1 ERSDYNINMKTEV
14 ISFIFLALV
23 FFSCSEGKSDKGTE
37 IHWDKWGVPHVY
49 ATDEAEMYYAFGWA
63 QMQSHANL
71 ILRLY
76 AESRGTGS
84 EFFSEKYLESDRLFH
99 LFNLTDS
106 AQAQYER
113 FTGDEKLFLDSF
125 VRGLNDYAEA
135 NPEEIDEKFR
145 KVLPVTAIDVLAH
158 GKRVINLEFLSGRDI
173 GQSFNELK
181 ELEKEITPGS
191 NSYAIAPAKSES
203 GNAMLVANP
212 HLPWNDLYMFFEAHL
227 NAPDFDVYGV
237 TLVGMPVLNI
247 AFNKNL
253 GWTHTVNTI
262 DASDRYVLTLEG
274 DGYILDG
281 EVRSFD
287 EKSVVIKVLQDD
299 SSIVDKEIKLKYSQH
314 GPIIFEHG
322 DKAYALRIAGLDN
335 DSYFYQYHKMG
346 KSDNFDEFEDAL
358 KMMQIPMFNVVYA
371 DKAGNIMYLFN
382 GNVPERSEGD
392 WKFWNDKVDG
402 TRSDL
407 IWHSYHD
414 YGDLPKLFNPETG
427 FVQNANDAPWTA
439 TYPLMLNSEDYPAYM
454 SPEPEELPA
463 SFRAQRAINL
473 IKDDDSI
480 SFEELVDYKL
490 DTGMEVAE
498 RLLDDLLAVVEQYP
512 DPVAV
517 EAAAVLRN
525 WDGETNTD
533 SKGAVLFARWIDKL
547 GNDMYAVPWSIEN
560 PVTTPD
566 GLKDPEKAVA
576 ILVEAADEIDIAY
589 GSMDVAW
596 GNVNRFRVG
605 KIEFPGN
612 GGNHDYGVFRTMYF
626 KAPKERN
633 INYAFHGDTYVAV
646 VEFGDNVRAKVLL
659 SYGNST
665 QTGNRFMGDQLEMLS
680 ENQLRDAFLSK
691 EVVLNN
697 LAFKEEL
704 KH

>member
-1 ERSDYNINMKTEV
+1 MKTEV

-37 IHWDKWGVPHVY
+37 ILWDKWGVPHVY

-203 GNAMLVANP
+203 GKAMLVANP

-414 YGDLPKLFNPETG
+414 YGDLPKLFNPDTG

-454 SPEPEELPA
+454 SPKPEELPA

-498 RLLDDLLAVVEQYP
+498 RFLDDLLAAVEQYP

>member
-1 ERSDYNINMKTEV
+1 MKTEV

-37 IHWDKWGVPHVY
+37 ILWDKWGVPHVY

-191 NSYAIAPAKSES
+191 NSYAIAPAKSKS

-454 SPEPEELPA
+454 SPKPEELPA

-498 RLLDDLLAVVEQYP
+498 RFLDDLLAAVEQYP

-547 GNDMYAVPWSIEN
+547 GNDMYTVPWSIEN

>member
-1 ERSDYNINMKTEV
+1 MKTEV

-37 IHWDKWGVPHVY
+37 ILWDKWGVPHVY

-454 SPEPEELPA
+454 SPKPEELPA

-498 RLLDDLLAVVEQYP
+498 RFLDDLLAAVEQYP

>member
-1 ERSDYNINMKTEV
+1 
-14 ISFIFLALV
+14 
-23 FFSCSEGKSDKGTE
+23 
-37 IHWDKWGVPHVY
+37 
-49 ATDEAEMYYAFGWA
+49 
-63 QMQSHANL
+63 
-71 ILRLY
+71 
-76 AESRGTGS
+76 
-84 EFFSEKYLESDRLFH
+84 
-99 LFNLTDS
+99 
-106 AQAQYER
+106 
-113 FTGDEKLFLDSF
+113 
-125 VRGLNDYAEA
+125 
-135 NPEEIDEKFR
+135 
-145 KVLPVTAIDVLAH
+145 
-158 GKRVINLEFLSGRDI
+158 
-173 GQSFNELK
+173 
-181 ELEKEITPGS
+181 
-191 NSYAIAPAKSES
+191 
-203 GNAMLVANP
+203 
-212 HLPWNDLYMFFEAHL
+212 
-227 NAPDFDVYGV
+227 
-237 TLVGMPVLNI
+237 
-247 AFNKNL
+247 
-253 GWTHTVNTI
+253 
-262 DASDRYVLTLEG
+262 
-274 DGYILDG
+274 
-281 EVRSFD
+281 
-287 EKSVVIKVLQDD
+287 VVIKVLQDD

-525 WDGETNTD
+525 WDGGTNTD

>member
-1 ERSDYNINMKTEV
+1 MKTAIIYSV
-14 ISFIFLALV
+14 IVALS
-23 FFSCSEGKSDKGTE
+23 FFSCTEKDSQNQTE
-37 IHWDKWGVPHVY
+37 ILWDKWGVPHVY
-49 ATDEAEMYYAFGWA
+49 AADEAEMYHAFGWA

-71 ILRLY
+71 ILKLY
-76 AESRGTGS
+76 AESRGMGS
-84 EFFSEKYLESDRLFH
+84 EIFGERYLESDRLFH

-203 GNAMLVANP
+203 GKAMLVANP

-382 GNVPERSEGD
+382 GNVPEMSEGD

-454 SPEPEELPA
+454 SPKPEELPA

-498 RLLDDLLAVVEQYP
+498 RFLDDLLAAVEQYP

>member
-1 ERSDYNINMKTEV
+1 MKTEV

-37 IHWDKWGVPHVY
+37 ILWDKWGVPHVY

-454 SPEPEELPA
+454 SPKPEELPA

>member
-1 ERSDYNINMKTEV
+1 MKTAIIYSV
-14 ISFIFLALV
+14 IVALS
-23 FFSCSEGKSDKGTE
+23 FFSCTEKDSQNQTE
-37 IHWDKWGVPHVY
+37 ILWDKWGVPHVY
-49 ATDEAEMYYAFGWA
+49 AADEAEMYHAFGWA

-71 ILRLY
+71 ILKLY
-76 AESRGTGS
+76 AESRGMGS
-84 EFFSEKYLESDRLFH
+84 EIFGERYLESDRLFH

-203 GNAMLVANP
+203 GKAMLVANP

-414 YGDLPKLFNPETG
+414 YGDLPKLFNPDTG

-454 SPEPEELPA
+454 SPKPEELPA

-498 RLLDDLLAVVEQYP
+498 RFLDDLLAAVEQYP

>member
-1 ERSDYNINMKTEV
+1 MKTEV

-23 FFSCSEGKSDKGTE
+23 FFSCYEGKSDKGTE
-37 IHWDKWGVPHVY
+37 ILWDKWGVPHVY

-454 SPEPEELPA
+454 SPKPEELPA

>member
-1 ERSDYNINMKTEV
+1 MKTEV

-37 IHWDKWGVPHVY
+37 ILWDKWGVPHVY

-371 DKAGNIMYLFN
+371 DK

-498 RLLDDLLAVVEQYP
+498 RFLDDLLAAVEQYP

-680 ENQLRDAFLSK
+680 ENHLRDAFLSK

>member
-1 ERSDYNINMKTEV
+1 MKTEV

-23 FFSCSEGKSDKGTE
+23 FFFCSEGKSDKGTE
-37 IHWDKWGVPHVY
+37 ILWDKWGVPHVY

-203 GNAMLVANP
+203 GKAMLVANP

-414 YGDLPKLFNPETG
+414 YGDLPQLFNPETG

-439 TYPLMLNSEDYPAYM
+439 TYPLMLNSGDYPAYM

-498 RLLDDLLAVVEQYP
+498 RLLDDLLAAVEQYP

>member
-1 ERSDYNINMKTEV
+1 MKTEV

-23 FFSCSEGKSDKGTE
+23 FFSCYEGKSDKGTE
-37 IHWDKWGVPHVY
+37 ILWDKWGVPHVY

-454 SPEPEELPA
+454 SPKPEELPA

-498 RLLDDLLAVVEQYP
+498 RFLDDLLAAVEQYP

-547 GNDMYAVPWSIEN
+547 GNDMYTVPWSIEN

>member
-1 ERSDYNINMKTEV
+1 MKTEV

-37 IHWDKWGVPHVY
+37 ILWDKWGVPHVY

-203 GNAMLVANP
+203 GKAMLVANP

>member
-1 ERSDYNINMKTEV
+1 MKTEV

-37 IHWDKWGVPHVY
+37 ILWDKWGVPHVY

-203 GNAMLVANP
+203 GKAMLVANP

-454 SPEPEELPA
+454 SPKPEELPA

>member
-1 ERSDYNINMKTEV
+1 MKTEV

-37 IHWDKWGVPHVY
+37 ILWDKWGVPHVY

-203 GNAMLVANP
+203 GKAMLVANP

-498 RLLDDLLAVVEQYP
+498 RLLDDLLAAVEQYP

>member
-1 ERSDYNINMKTEV
+1 MKTEV

-37 IHWDKWGVPHVY
+37 ILWDKWGVPHVY

-158 GKRVINLEFLSGRDI
+158 GKRVINLEFLSGRDV

-203 GNAMLVANP
+203 GKAMLVANP

-454 SPEPEELPA
+454 SPKPEELPA

-498 RLLDDLLAVVEQYP
+498 RFLDDLLAAVEQYP

>member
-1 ERSDYNINMKTEV
+1 MKTEV

-37 IHWDKWGVPHVY
+37 ILWDKWGVPHVY

-203 GNAMLVANP
+203 GKAMLVANP

-322 DKAYALRIAGLDN
+322 DKAYALRIAGQDN

-498 RLLDDLLAVVEQYP
+498 RLLDDLLAAVEQYP

>member
-1 ERSDYNINMKTEV
+1 MKTEV

-37 IHWDKWGVPHVY
+37 ILWDKWGVPHVY

-203 GNAMLVANP
+203 GKAMLVANP

-498 RLLDDLLAVVEQYP
+498 RFLDDLLAAVEQYP

>member
-1 ERSDYNINMKTEV
+1 MKTEV

-37 IHWDKWGVPHVY
+37 ILWDKWGVPHVY

-203 GNAMLVANP
+203 GKAMLVANP

-454 SPEPEELPA
+454 SPKPEELPA

-498 RLLDDLLAVVEQYP
+498 RFLDDLLAAVEQYP

>member
-1 ERSDYNINMKTEV
+1 MKTEV

-37 IHWDKWGVPHVY
+37 ILWDKWGVPHVY

-498 RLLDDLLAVVEQYP
+498 RFLDDLLAAVEQYP

>member
-1 ERSDYNINMKTEV
+1 MKTEV

-37 IHWDKWGVPHVY
+37 ILWDKWGVPHVY

-84 EFFSEKYLESDRLFH
+84 EIFGDKYLESDRLFH
-99 LFNLTDS
+99 LLNLTDS
-106 AQAQYER
+106 AKAQYER

-454 SPEPEELPA
+454 SPKPEELPA

-665 QTGNRFMGDQLEMLS
+665 QTGNRFMGDQLEVLS

>member
-1 ERSDYNINMKTEV
+1 MKTEV

-37 IHWDKWGVPHVY
+37 ILWDKWGVPHVY

-135 NPEEIDEKFR
+135 NPEEIYEKFR

-203 GNAMLVANP
+203 GKAMLVANP

-498 RLLDDLLAVVEQYP
+498 RFLDDLLAAVEQYP

>member
-1 ERSDYNINMKTEV
+1 MKTEV

-37 IHWDKWGVPHVY
+37 ILWDKWGVPHVY
-49 ATDEAEMYYAFGWA
+49 ATDEAEMYYAFGWV

-84 EFFSEKYLESDRLFH
+84 EIFGEKYLESDRLFH

-158 GKRVINLEFLSGRDI
+158 GKRVINLEFLSGRDV

-454 SPEPEELPA
+454 SPKPEELPA

-498 RLLDDLLAVVEQYP
+498 RFLDDLLAAVEQYP

-547 GNDMYAVPWSIEN
+547 GNDMYTVPWSIEN

>member
-1 ERSDYNINMKTEV
+1 MKTEV

-37 IHWDKWGVPHVY
+37 ILWDKWGVPHVY

-158 GKRVINLEFLSGRDI
+158 GKRVINLEFLSGRDV

-203 GNAMLVANP
+203 GKAMLVANP

-498 RLLDDLLAVVEQYP
+498 RLLDDLLAAVEQYP

>member
-1 ERSDYNINMKTEV
+1 MKTEV

-23 FFSCSEGKSDKGTE
+23 FFSCYEGKSDKGTE
-37 IHWDKWGVPHVY
+37 ILWDKWGVPHVY

-203 GNAMLVANP
+203 GKAMLVANP

-454 SPEPEELPA
+454 SPKPEELPA

-498 RLLDDLLAVVEQYP
+498 RFLDDLLAAVEQYP

-547 GNDMYAVPWSIEN
+547 GNDMYTVPWSIEN

>member
-1 ERSDYNINMKTEV
+1 MKTAIIYSV
-14 ISFIFLALV
+14 IVALS
-23 FFSCSEGKSDKGTE
+23 FFSCTEKDSQNQTE
-37 IHWDKWGVPHVY
+37 ILWDKWGVPHVY
-49 ATDEAEMYYAFGWA
+49 AADEAEMYHAFGWA

-71 ILRLY
+71 ILKLY
-76 AESRGTGS
+76 AESRGMGS
-84 EFFSEKYLESDRLFH
+84 EIFGERYLESDRLFH

-173 GQSFNELK
+173 GQSFNELR

-203 GNAMLVANP
+203 GKAMLVANP

-414 YGDLPKLFNPETG
+414 YGDLPKLFNPDTG

-454 SPEPEELPA
+454 SPKPEELPA

>member
-1 ERSDYNINMKTEV
+1 MKTEV

-37 IHWDKWGVPHVY
+37 ILWDKWGVPHVY

-158 GKRVINLEFLSGRDI
+158 GKRVINLEFLSGRDV

-203 GNAMLVANP
+203 GKAMLVANP

-439 TYPLMLNSEDYPAYM
+439 TYPLMLNSEDNPAYM

-498 RLLDDLLAVVEQYP
+498 RLLDDLLAAVEQYP

>member
-1 ERSDYNINMKTEV
+1 MKTEV

-37 IHWDKWGVPHVY
+37 ILWDKWGVPHVY

>member
-1 ERSDYNINMKTEV
+1 MKTAIIYSV
-14 ISFIFLALV
+14 IVALS
-23 FFSCSEGKSDKGTE
+23 FFSCTEKDSQNQTE
-37 IHWDKWGVPHVY
+37 ILWDKWGVPHVY
-49 ATDEAEMYYAFGWA
+49 AADEAEMYHAFGWA

-71 ILRLY
+71 ILKLY
-76 AESRGTGS
+76 AESRGMGS
-84 EFFSEKYLESDRLFH
+84 EIFGERYLESDRLFH

-135 NPEEIDEKFR
+135 NPEEIYEKFR

-203 GNAMLVANP
+203 GKAMLVANP

-454 SPEPEELPA
+454 SPKPEELPA

-498 RLLDDLLAVVEQYP
+498 RFLDDLLAAVEQYP

>member
-1 ERSDYNINMKTEV
+1 MKTEV

-37 IHWDKWGVPHVY
+37 ILWDKWGVPHVY

-203 GNAMLVANP
+203 GKAMLVANP

-498 RLLDDLLAVVEQYP
+498 RLLDDLLAAVEQYP

-517 EAAAVLRN
+517 EAVAVLRN

>member
-1 ERSDYNINMKTEV
+1 MKTEV

-37 IHWDKWGVPHVY
+37 ILWDKWGVPHVY

-203 GNAMLVANP
+203 GKAMLVANP

-454 SPEPEELPA
+454 SPKPEELPA

-498 RLLDDLLAVVEQYP
+498 RLLDDLLAAVEQYP

>member
-1 ERSDYNINMKTEV
+1 MKTEV

-37 IHWDKWGVPHVY
+37 ILWDKWGVPHVY

-158 GKRVINLEFLSGRDI
+158 GKRVINLEFLSGRDV

-203 GNAMLVANP
+203 GKAMLVANP

-454 SPEPEELPA
+454 SPKPEELPA

-498 RLLDDLLAVVEQYP
+498 RLLDDLLAAVEQYP

>member
-1 ERSDYNINMKTEV
+1 MKTEV

-37 IHWDKWGVPHVY
+37 ILWDKWGVPHVY

-135 NPEEIDEKFR
+135 NPEEIYEKFR

-203 GNAMLVANP
+203 GKAMLVANP

-382 GNVPERSEGD
+382 GNVPEMSEGD

-498 RLLDDLLAVVEQYP
+498 RFLDDLLAAVEQYP

>member
-1 ERSDYNINMKTEV
+1 MKTAIIYSV
-14 ISFIFLALV
+14 IVALS
-23 FFSCSEGKSDKGTE
+23 FFSCTEKDSQNQTE
-37 IHWDKWGVPHVY
+37 ILWDKWGVPHVY
-49 ATDEAEMYYAFGWA
+49 AADEAEMYHAFGWA

-71 ILRLY
+71 ILKLY
-76 AESRGTGS
+76 AESRGMGS
-84 EFFSEKYLESDRLFH
+84 EIFGERYLESDRLFH

-173 GQSFNELK
+173 GQSFNELR

-203 GNAMLVANP
+203 GKAMLVANP

-392 WKFWNDKVDG
+392 WKFWNDKVDS

-414 YGDLPKLFNPETG
+414 YGDLPKLFNPDTG

-454 SPEPEELPA
+454 SPKPEELPA

-498 RLLDDLLAVVEQYP
+498 RFLDDLLAAVEQYP

>member
-1 ERSDYNINMKTEV
+1 MKTEV

-37 IHWDKWGVPHVY
+37 ILWDKWGVPHVY

-158 GKRVINLEFLSGRDI
+158 GKRVINLEFLSGRDV

-203 GNAMLVANP
+203 GKAMLVANP

-498 RLLDDLLAVVEQYP
+498 RLLDDLLAAVEKYP

-525 WDGETNTD
+525 WDGETNTY

-547 GNDMYAVPWSIEN
+547 GNDMYAVPWSVEN

-566 GLKDPEKAVA
+566 GLKDPKKAVA
-576 ILVEAADEIDIAY
+576 LLVEAAGEIDIAY

-626 KAPKERN
+626 KAPKQRN
-633 INYAFHGDTYVAV
+633 INYAYHGDTFVAV
-646 VEFGDNVRAKVLL
+646 VEFGDSVRAKVLL

-665 QTGNRFMGDQLEMLS
+665 QTGNRFKGDQLEMLS